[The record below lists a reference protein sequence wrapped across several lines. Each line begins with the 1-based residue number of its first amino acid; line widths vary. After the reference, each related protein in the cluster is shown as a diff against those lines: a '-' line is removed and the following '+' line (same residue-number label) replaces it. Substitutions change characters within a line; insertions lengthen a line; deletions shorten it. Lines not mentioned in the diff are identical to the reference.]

1 MAGSEKNPEKNRPL
15 KFKLKVDIQ
24 CGSCGTLS
32 HQNENGTFPKFCPCC
47 GSGMERYCLK
57 CHKKADMF
65 FEEWWPEDDE
75 CLRTYS
81 PAKRCSSCNAQ
92 LEQEGEKGYHEH

>member
-1 MAGSEKNPEKNRPL
+1 MSGSGKNKPV

-24 CGSCGTLS
+24 CGACGTLS
-32 HQNENGTFPKFCPCC
+32 HQNDQGQFPKFCPCC
-47 GSGMERYCLK
+47 GAAMERFCLK
-57 CHKKADMF
+57 CHKKAEMF

-81 PAKRCSSCNAQ
+81 PAKRCSTCNAQ
-92 LEQEGEKGYHEH
+92 LEQETGSKDYDN